1 MTERVSIPT
10 EPTWETL
17 LFLAGNPVLLAA
29 SDEERIRAWYAEFV
43 AIAAKESEK

>member
-1 MTERVSIPT
+1 MKVQIPA
-10 EPTWETL
+10 EPTHEIMM
-17 LFLAGNPVLLAA
+17 FLAGYPLLLAA